1 MVLSKCLISGK
12 EVFCDVS
19 IGRDG
24 ITILN
29 EKGRLIR
36 SIHPDEIT
44 FVEQRGNTLTV
55 LLTSGETYTITIT
68 KGLFNQVMYFI
79 TLLEINSSPETTLG
93 KLFASTDHLSKCVA
107 RLESVLLMLRKGS
120 IPAWGRLLDYV
131 EEMESVVRS
140 EEAPPELLPE
150 VEEALKELK
159 ENIRSRYVEGI
170 KLSTRKTVRVLTR
183 IYGESLTRIIRSAN
197 LSPLVD
203 IVILTHAY
211 SLAKRLGLE
220 NKAST
225 IKLAFTDTLKE
236 FLSNSLW
243 LDESSVNTAVE
254 DASKTLEKEQDPTVL
269 SRSIVE
275 GVVKVICRAY
285 AIDARACKAV

>member
-170 KLSTRKTVRVLTR
+170 KLSTRKAVRVLTR

-197 LSPLVD
+197 LSPLAD